1 MVQKSPKMNHVRIV
15 ESFFREIPMAIVII
29 DGKSF
34 EAAEGASV
42 LETALA
48 NDIWIPSLCH
58 NKFLS
63 DYGAC
68 RLCLVETVR
77 KGKSK
82 VTTSCTLPALDGTE
96 IVTNS
101 EWLTRLRRLA
111 MELIL
116 ASCPNSEPIIEMAER
131 LGVKPGRLEVDAT
144 SDCIRCGLCVRACE
158 EMSGKQAISFSGRGT
173 ERKVGAPFGEAS
185 ADCILCGA
193 CVSVCPTGSRLLDL
207 ARISGRTPKELLSEF
222 DADLRV
228 RGAIDRPFPQALPN
242 VPAINPDACL
252 HLNTGGCGVC
262 KKVCKAEAINF
273 KDEDRAEKIDVGA
286 VVVVPG
292 FHEFIARGEYD
303 FGYSRFPD
311 VVTSM
316 EFERI
321 LSASGPFAGH
331 VRRRSDGAEPKRIA
345 FLQCIGSRDISCR
358 NRYCS
363 SVCCMYAIKEA
374 VIAREHMKGLD
385 VTIFFMDMRA
395 FGKDFERYYE
405 RAKSEYGVKFVRARV
420 SDVSKADGE
429 RELTLKFTSESGSIA
444 EERFDMVVLSVG
456 LEPGERA
463 ASLARGLGVR
473 TNQHGF
479 IWTDSVQPLRT
490 SRPGV
495 FVGGAASGPK
505 DIPETV
511 TQASAAACEAG
522 MLLHT
527 ARGTLTKEREF
538 PVERDVSREPVRVG
552 VFVCHCGINIGGI
565 VDVPNVAEFARTLP
579 GVAYA
584 EDNIYTCSQDTQD
597 HIRQMIAEHEL
608 NRVVVASCSPRTHEA
623 LFQET
628 LRQAGLNPHLFAMAN
643 IRDQCS
649 WVHQNEPEA
658 ATAKARDLVRMAV
671 ARVKLAEPL
680 ASVVLPMTHSAL
692 VIGGGLAGMTGALA
706 IADQGFDV
714 CLIEKGRTLGGH
726 LRDLDSM
733 PGGQDLQ
740 AMLKSLVKKTSNH
753 PLISVHL
760 NTVVREVKGF
770 VGNYETE
777 LSNGVTFKHGAVLVA
792 TGANEYSGKEY
803 GYGQSRRVVTQK
815 EFIGMLRDGFTR
827 KPKSV
832 VMIQCVGSREE
843 PRQYCSRVCCSRAI
857 QNAIKLKELRPETDV
872 YVLYRDI
879 RTYGERELYYAEA
892 RDKGVLFVRFD
903 PENKPEV
910 VLEKGAGR
918 AGPTIVFKDPVLG
931 REVGINADYVVL
943 STGIVADVEANDEL
957 AKQLKVPINQDG
969 FFMEAHAKL
978 RPVEFATEGVYVA
991 GLAHGPKAV
1000 DESLAQALAAAS
1012 RACVLLSKKEL
1023 EAHGTVSAVNVDR
1036 CMSCGLCEK
1045 LCAFSAISMELQQV
1059 GREQRLLPK
1068 VNLALCKGCGV
1079 CAASCRCNAVVL
1091 KGSTEEQVIAE
1102 IMAL

>member
-1 MVQKSPKMNHVRIV
+1 MGV
-15 ESFFREIPMAIVII
+15 VII

-42 LETALA
+42 LDTALA

-82 VTTSCTLPALDGTE
+82 VTASCTLPALDGTE
-96 IVTNS
+96 IITKS
-101 EWLTRLRRLA
+101 DRLTRLRRLA

-116 ASCPNSEPIIEMAER
+116 ASCPNSEPVMEMAEK
-131 LGVKPGRLEVDAT
+131 LGVKPGRLEPDQA
-144 SDCIRCGLCVRACE
+144 SDCIRCGLCVRACAE
-158 EMSGKQAISFSGRGT
+158 LSGKQAISFTGRGT
-173 ERKVGAPFGEAS
+173 NRKVGTPFDEAS

-193 CVSVCPTGSRLLDL
+193 CVFVCPTGSRLLDL
-207 ARISGRTPKELLSEF
+207 ARISGRTPRELLSEF
-222 DADLRV
+222 DADLRA

-242 VPAINPDACL
+242 VPAINRDACL
-252 HLNTGGCGVC
+252 RLNTGGCGVC
-262 KKVCKAEAINF
+262 EKVCKASAINYDDQDS
-273 KDEDRAEKIDVGA
+273 DEKLDVGA

-303 FGYSRFPD
+303 FGYSRYPD

-321 LSASGPFAGH
+321 LSASGPFSGH
-331 VRRRSDGAEPKRIA
+331 VRRRSDGAEPKKIA

-374 VIAREHMKGLD
+374 VVAKEHLKGLD
-385 VTIFFMDMRA
+385 VTIFFMDIRA

-420 SDVSKADGE
+420 SDVSRAAGE
-429 RELTLKFTSESGSIA
+429 SQLAVKYAAESGAVA

-456 LEPGERA
+456 LEPGDRTA
-463 ASLARGLGVR
+463 ALARGLGVR

-479 IWTDSVQPLRT
+479 IWTDPAQPLRT

-522 MLLHT
+522 ILLQS
-527 ARGTLTKEREF
+527 ARGTLTKEKEY
-538 PVERDVSREPVRVG
+538 PVERDVSRDPVRVG
-552 VFVCHCGINIGGI
+552 VFVCHCGINIGGV
-565 VDVPNVAEFARTLP
+565 VDVPDVTSFARTLK
-579 GVAYA
+579 GVVYA
-584 EDNIYTCSQDTQD
+584 EENIYTCSQDTQD
-597 HIRQMIAEHEL
+597 HIRQVIAEQDL

-628 LRQAGLNPHLFAMAN
+628 LKEAGLNPHLFAMAN
-643 IRDQCS
+643 IRDQCA

-658 ATAKARDLVRMAV
+658 ATAKARDLVQMAV
-671 ARVKLAEPL
+671 ARARLAEPL
-680 ASVVLPMTHSAL
+680 ASVFLPMTHSAL
-692 VIGGGLAGMTGALA
+692 VIGGGLTGMTGALA

-714 CLIEKGRTLGGH
+714 CLVEKSRTLGGH
-726 LRDLDSM
+726 LRDLDCM

-740 AMLKSLVKKTSNH
+740 VMLKSLVKRTVNH
-753 PLISVHL
+753 PRISVHMG
-760 NTVVREVKGF
+760 TVVREVRGF
-770 VGNYETE
+770 VGNYETI
-777 LSNGVTFKHGAVLVA
+777 LSNDIAFKHGVILVA
-792 TGANEYSGKEY
+792 TGADEYQPNNEY
-803 GYGQSRRVVTQK
+803 GYGRSRRVVTQL
-815 EFIGMLRDGFTR
+815 EFSRLLKKGFPR
-827 KPKSV
+827 KPRSI

-843 PRQYCSRVCCSRAI
+843 PRQYCSRVCCTRAI
-857 QNAIKLKELRPETDV
+857 QNAIRARDLLPDTEIH
-872 YVLYRDI
+872 VLYRDI

-892 RDKGVLFVRFD
+892 RDKGVIFTRFD

-910 VLEKGAGR
+910 VFEKGAG
-918 AGPTIVFKDPVLG
+918 PSVVFKDPVLG
-931 REVGINADYVVL
+931 QQVDLNADYVVL
-943 STGIVADVEANDEL
+943 STGLVADADANDVL

-1023 EAHGTVSAVNVDR
+1023 EAHGTVSTVNVER
-1036 CMSCGLCEK
+1036 CMACGLCEK
-1045 LCAFSAISMELQQV
+1045 LCAFSAISMELQHV
-1059 GREQRLLPK
+1059 GREERLLPM

-1079 CAASCRCNAVVL
+1079 CASSCRSNAIVL